1 MKGGRPPDPS
11 ALAPAGWEQLRAAL
25 LDAYRSRVTWEFPA
39 PEDLRLRAY
48 LFTAA
53 AIYCAMVALL
63 TRWVYGWVCGWVG
76 WGGYER
82 WFGWF
87 WDGGWAYFLSSYSP
101 FWWAGRVRGR
111 ARIAYMAGVIH
122 SIAAASYML
131 MVRARLRVCLM
142 GRASSVCADRQGSNE
157 HAGPPSRLT
166 YVHTYTRIHKR
177 NRATTWS
184 P

>member
-63 TRWVYGWVCGWVG
+63 TRWVCGWVCGWGGVG

-101 FWWAGRVRGR
+101 FLVG
-111 ARIAYMAGVIH
+111 
-122 SIAAASYML
+122 
-131 MVRARLRVCLM
+131 
-142 GRASSVCADRQGSNE
+142 RQGAGTRAHRVHGGRHPQHCRGVL
-157 HAGPPSRLT
+157 HAYGACASACLFDGACFLCVRRPPRLE
-166 YVHTYTRIHKR
+166 
-177 NRATTWS
+177 
-184 P
+184 